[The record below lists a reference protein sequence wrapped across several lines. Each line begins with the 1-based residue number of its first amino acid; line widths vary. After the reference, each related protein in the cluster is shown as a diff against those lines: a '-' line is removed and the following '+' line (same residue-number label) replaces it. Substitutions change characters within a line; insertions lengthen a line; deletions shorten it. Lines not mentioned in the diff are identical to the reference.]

1 MNNFKY
7 LCTTLDAPGGCD
19 GKTELGTARQGAGV
33 VVTVD
38 SDGLINVA
46 PVSVGP
52 PVTGTIAAG
61 KLLRDI
67 VGEATFTAGCAV
79 GAVGA
84 AGTFLVFPVD
94 RTDPLVAVAGR
105 ETGLAGGIR
114 FFFCEED

>member
-1 MNNFKY
+1 MV
-7 LCTTLDAPGGCD
+7 TLDN
-19 GKTELGTARQGAGV
+19 
-33 VVTVD
+33 
-38 SDGLINVA
+38 DGLIDVA

-52 PVTGTIAAG
+52 PVTGTIAAA

-84 AGTFLVFPVD
+84 VGAAGTFLVFPVD
-94 RTDPLVAVAGR
+94 RTDPVVAVAGR
-105 ETGLAGGIR
+105 ETGLAGGIG